1 MTGDLELLASGNEAD
16 VYALDEHRVVRRHR
30 HMTDVSGEAEVM
42 AYVGGLDYP
51 VPAVYDVRGG
61 EMEME
66 RLHGPTMALALVS
79 GDVTAAEG
87 ATMLAGL
94 LSRLHDLPP
103 MPGNTGRILHLDLHP
118 ENIMITGR
126 GPVVIDWVNARHG
139 EPDLD
144 VALSSLILAMVAT
157 DDQHVWSA
165 PAGVFLDAF
174 LAAAPGDPFRLLDDA
189 VAVRK
194 RQLKVDDLPPPALT
208 RLRGVS

>member
-42 AYVGGLDYP
+42 AYVGGLGYP
-51 VPAVYDVRGG
+51 VPAVYEVRGS

-79 GDVTAAEG
+79 GDITASEG
-87 ATMLAGL
+87 AAMLAGL

-118 ENIMITGR
+118 ENIMVTGR

-157 DDQHVWSA
+157 DDHHAWSA
-165 PAGVFLDAF
+165 PAGDFLDAF
-174 LAAAPGDPFRLLDDA
+174 LAAAPGDPLRRLDDA